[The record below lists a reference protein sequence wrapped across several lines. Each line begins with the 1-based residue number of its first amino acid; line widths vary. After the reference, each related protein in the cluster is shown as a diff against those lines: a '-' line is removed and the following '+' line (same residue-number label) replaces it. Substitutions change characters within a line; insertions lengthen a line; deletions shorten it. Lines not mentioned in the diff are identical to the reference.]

1 MEIWIRTPSFDF
13 MNENKRDTAK
23 LSPDLLKEVRHFV
36 AENGGSIKKVL
47 ESGAL
52 WVMSKGAK
60 DYIDKLKK

>member
-1 MEIWIRTPSFDF
+1 

-36 AENGGSIKKVL
+36 AENGGSIRKVL
-47 ESGAL
+47 ECGAL

-60 DYIDKLKK
+60 EYISKLKK